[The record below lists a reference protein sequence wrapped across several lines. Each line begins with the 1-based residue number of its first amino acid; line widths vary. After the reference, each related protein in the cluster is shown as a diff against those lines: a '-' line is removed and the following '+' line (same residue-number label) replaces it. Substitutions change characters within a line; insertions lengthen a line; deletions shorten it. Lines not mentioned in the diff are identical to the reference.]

1 MSRRQRQRDEL
12 RELCETGAL
21 ARAVDLAFH
30 HFADFGRDDAIVRTL
45 AAAIDRAPSP
55 VGSTVLRRFAD
66 LCASHPGAGEAR

>member
-30 HFADFGRDDAIVRTL
+30 HFADFGRDDAIVRVL
-45 AAAIDRAPSP
+45 AIAIDRAPRP
-55 VGSTVLRRFAD
+55 VGATVRRRFAE
-66 LCASHPGAGEAR
+66 LCESHPAAGGAR